1 MSASELNDSVEL
13 NVLSGETPYLRALRN
28 WNEILQEARVI
39 QACTQIIGGFL
50 LAVAF
55 QQRFHDLDAY
65 QLDLYLVLV
74 SCAGIATAL
83 GIGLVV
89 MHRMHFGSHQKIRI
103 VRTGNRLLI
112 CNLFV
117 VSLLGLLVTSFIFDV
132 VVGRVAGFIALAAG
146 LLLTTLLW
154 GIVSRNGS
162 AERARDYSAVG

>member
-1 MSASELNDSVEL
+1 MSASELGDSVETIGL
-13 NVLSGETPYLRALRN
+13 PGEAPYVRAMRN

-74 SCAGIATAL
+74 ACAGVATAL

-89 MHRMHFGSHQKIRI
+89 MHRIHFGSHQKIRI

-117 VSLLGLLVTSFIFDV
+117 VSLLGLLVTSFVFDV
-132 VVGRVAGFIALAAG
+132 AVGRVAGIIALAAG

-154 GIVSRNGS
+154 VVISRTGLDETS
-162 AERARDYSAVG
+162 SL

>member
-1 MSASELNDSVEL
+1 MSAIEQRDSVEL
-13 NVLSGETPYLRALRN
+13 TSPSMETPYLRALRN

-74 SCAGIATAL
+74 SCAGVATAL
-83 GIGLVV
+83 GVALVV
-89 MHRMHFGSHQKIRI
+89 MHRLHFGSHQKIRI

-132 VVGRVAGFIALAAG
+132 VVGRVAGFIALGAG
-146 LLLTTLLW
+146 LVLTTVLW
-154 GIVSRNGS
+154 SVISRNGNEES
-162 AERARDYSAVG
+162 TRDYSVVG